1 MRRRAHPASQPLR
14 ARRQPLYLRLHSPD
28 FAACDGRAQIARAR
42 ERACDKVALMM
53 VREKTQIFV
62 LLLAIAALLFAI
74 SRIYTTQLAMT
85 PHNLEGNIA
94 TEGGSTANA
103 PN

>member
-1 MRRRAHPASQPLR
+1 
-14 ARRQPLYLRLHSPD
+14 
-28 FAACDGRAQIARAR
+28 
-42 ERACDKVALMM
+42 MM
-53 VREKTQIFV
+53 VREKTQIVV

>member
-1 MRRRAHPASQPLR
+1 VT
-14 ARRQPLYLRLHSPD
+14 YLRE
-28 FAACDGRAQIARAR
+28 IARAPAR
-42 ERACDKVALMM
+42 GCAKVGLMM

-62 LLLAIAALLFAI
+62 LLLAIVALLFAI
-74 SRIYTTQLAMT
+74 AQIYSTQLAAA

-94 TEGGSTANA
+94 TEGGQTANA

>member
-1 MRRRAHPASQPLR
+1 
-14 ARRQPLYLRLHSPD
+14 
-28 FAACDGRAQIARAR
+28 
-42 ERACDKVALMM
+42 MM

-74 SRIYTTQLAMT
+74 SRIYEAQLAMT
-85 PHNLEGNIA
+85 PHNLEGHST
-94 TEGGSTANA
+94 TEGGPTANI

>member
-1 MRRRAHPASQPLR
+1 
-14 ARRQPLYLRLHSPD
+14 
-28 FAACDGRAQIARAR
+28 
-42 ERACDKVALMM
+42 MM

-62 LLLAIAALLFAI
+62 LLLAIVALLFAI
-74 SRIYTTQLAMT
+74 AQIYSTQLAAA

-94 TEGGSTANA
+94 TEGGQTANA

>member
-1 MRRRAHPASQPLR
+1 
-14 ARRQPLYLRLHSPD
+14 
-28 FAACDGRAQIARAR
+28 
-42 ERACDKVALMM
+42 MM

-62 LLLAIAALLFAI
+62 LLLAIVALLFAI
-74 SRIYTTQLAMT
+74 SRIYSTQLAT
-85 PHNLEGNIA
+85 APTNLEGNIA

>member
-1 MRRRAHPASQPLR
+1 
-14 ARRQPLYLRLHSPD
+14 
-28 FAACDGRAQIARAR
+28 
-42 ERACDKVALMM
+42 MM

-62 LLLAIAALLFAI
+62 LLIAIAALLFAI

-94 TEGGSTANA
+94 TEGGPTANA
-103 PN
+103 PSP